1 MTPEECEQAEYDEL
15 DKNGVLKFAELPP
28 GTAVFSN
35 EIPCGI
41 PRRNCRK
48 CHGRGRIGHF
58 ADGKVLQCT
67 CIHRSSNAT
76 PHAEATKET
85 IA

>member
-1 MTPEECEQAEYDEL
+1 MDTNTGAIRY
-15 DKNGVLKFAELPP
+15 VPP

-67 CIHRSSNAT
+67 CIHRSSNASH
-76 PHAEATKET
+76 HAEATADSVNGVVGGKVGK
-85 IA
+85 